1 VGYND
6 ANIELPTGL
15 IQGQK
20 FDLVLR
26 KLTLRASN
34 IKDFDKLPIPF
45 RAVATDINNGKAVV
59 FDKGDIALAMRA
71 SMAVPAI
78 FAAVEVDGVT
88 LVDGGI
94 ADNLPIDVVRKMG
107 ADTLLSHLHLLKV
120 P

>member
-1 VGYND
+1 
-6 ANIELPTGL
+6 
-15 IQGQK
+15 
-20 FDLVLR
+20 
-26 KLTLRASN
+26 
-34 IKDFDKLPIPF
+34 
-45 RAVATDINNGKAVV
+45 VV

-107 ADTLLSHLHLLKV
+107 ADTLLSHLLPLPPGEGWGEGIKSSQLPDFLSPHPVLLGNCSMLCVHSWSYCTFSKCK
-120 P
+120 

>member
-1 VGYND
+1 
-6 ANIELPTGL
+6 
-15 IQGQK
+15 
-20 FDLVLR
+20 
-26 KLTLRASN
+26 
-34 IKDFDKLPIPF
+34 
-45 RAVATDINNGKAVV
+45 VV

-107 ADTLLSHLHLLKV
+107 ADTLLSHLLPLPPGEGWGEGIKSSQLPDFLSPHPGRSRHPASRDTCTSLYIVLLPEGEGTHCLYSDV
-120 P
+120 